1 METDYSIEPQKT
13 TRWSRWPSLMNVAI
27 ESCFAITK
35 ELFGIL
41 TLPSPGEQ
49 DREQTIER
57 IDILIDKRE
66 GLLKDI
72 QPPFSE
78 EEKKLGQQV
87 VKMNKVIDQKLSLLR
102 EEVKRDMN
110 GINKKKTNVKKYS
123 NPYENMQSS
132 DGVYYD
138 KRK

>member
-1 METDYSIEPQKT
+1 
-13 TRWSRWPSLMNVAI
+13 MNAAVQN
-27 ESCFAITK
+27 CFDITK
-35 ELFGIL
+35 ELFEVL
-41 TLPSPGEQ
+41 TAPHSGEQ
-49 DREQTIER
+49 DRDQTIER
-57 IDILIDKRE
+57 IDNLIDKRE

-78 EEKKLGQQV
+78 KEKELGQQML
-87 VKMNKVIDQKLSLLR
+87 KMNKVIDQKLSLLR
-102 EEVKRDMN
+102 EEIKRDMN

-123 NPYENMQSS
+123 NPYENMQS